1 MENAEPPLRVSLV
14 ADVGCRSQSSSLR
27 PNQSAPPFLG
37 WVGLDAMGVLCLEP
51 ASPLRSVLSSAKNLL
66 QDREEGSMAGQV
78 TRPNSPLSLWPRPP
92 LLGGDCELHTE
103 KRRSRGRPGAARGQ
117 PQAPRTGQWSWA
129 LLVEHRQT
137 RTPRMPP
144 HQGQVRL
151 RHTGPN
157 DRHGHMCPEKNRL
170 DRVVSSSAVC
180 YLFLY
185 SAIACV
191 PYCSVAAAS
200 KGSAHAGNG
209 KTRRRVCTVIQRK
222 RGRCG

>member
-103 KRRSRGRPGAARGQ
+103 KREAEKPGTLRGCARPASGPANRAVELGAAR
-117 PQAPRTGQWSWA
+117 
-129 LLVEHRQT
+129 
-137 RTPRMPP
+137 RTPPDADTSNATAPGTSPP
-144 HQGQVRL
+144 AAHRTKRPPRARVSREEPA
-151 RHTGPN
+151 GPS
-157 DRHGHMCPEKNRL
+157 G
-170 DRVVSSSAVC
+170 
-180 YLFLY
+180 F
-185 SAIACV
+185 I
-191 PYCSVAAAS
+191 
-200 KGSAHAGNG
+200 
-209 KTRRRVCTVIQRK
+209 
-222 RGRCG
+222 